1 MITSRASIMTNAAAA
16 TAISGIKFSSS
27 SPEIGSPLSTGST
40 AWVGVGDSEGLC
52 GGGGDGGGEAKGWT
66 VVAGLSAF
74 GSAQEIN

>member
-40 AWVGVGDSEGLC
+40 ARVGVGDSEGLC
-52 GGGGDGGGEAKGWT
+52 GGGGDGGGGWT